1 MFDSDL
7 RAYKTLTQ
15 NSNKIEKINILF
27 FYGERDWNTVEPAN
41 DVNNY

>member
-15 NSNKIEKINILF
+15 NYTKIKNINILF
-27 FYGERDWNTVEPAN
+27 FYGEKDWNPTEPAF
-41 DVNNY
+41 DVR